1 MDMSPH
7 RQPPTP
13 AAPAQRRPFSR
24 RGFLAAAGTLAAATA
39 VAGCSNTYDV
49 LSGFTGP
56 NSGTGKSTLVYW
68 NLLTGGDGSHMVEME
83 AYYTRTHPGVTLQ
96 STILSWGDPYYTKLA
111 MATRSG
117 SPPDVAIMHV
127 SRINE
132 FGPPGLLTPL
142 SLDLLAEHGMEPAD
156 FTPLAWNKAHFGGR
170 QLAIPLDTHPFV
182 QYYNTARCK
191 KAGLLDSSG
200 KLPPISGPAALL
212 AALRKLKKVGVTPAV
227 CDQVND
233 QSTAWRL
240 FATLYGQTG
249 GKLLA
254 DNGTKVV
261 IDQALA
267 TRVLSL
273 IYQMATEGLMTSNVD
288 NNGGTALFLS
298 GDAALFWE
306 GEWEVATFQTGGLP
320 FNMQPFPAVFGA
332 NDVAWADSH
341 TFVLPRQ
348 PSPDPEKLSM
358 ALTMIRTLLGQSLTW
373 AEGGHIP
380 AWLPVRATA
389 AYKALKPQSNYEAVA
404 DRAMYDPPA
413 WYSGAGSDM
422 ENYAGAAIGTVM
434 TGGLSPQAGYQ
445 EMRQAF
451 ETLSTETVPV

>member
-1 MDMSPH
+1 MSANP
-7 RQPPTP
+7 QPPP
-13 AAPAQRRPFSR
+13 DPSIRPPGLPTR
-24 RGFLAAAGTLAAATA
+24 RGFFAATGALAAAAA
-39 VAGCSNTYDV
+39 VAGCSNSYDV
-49 LSGFTGP
+49 LTGFTGT

-83 AYYTRTHPGVTLQ
+83 NYYTKTHPDVDLV
-96 STILSWGDPYYTKLA
+96 SIILAWGDPYYTKLA

-117 SPPDVAIMHV
+117 SPPNVAIMHV

-142 SLDLLAEHGMEPAD
+142 SLGLLAEHGMQPSD
-156 FTPLAWNKAHFGGR
+156 FTPLAFNKASFGGH

-182 QYYNTARCK
+182 QYYNTAICK

-200 KLPPISGPAALL
+200 TLPPINGPAA
-212 AALRKLKKVGVTPAV
+212 
-227 CDQVND
+227 
-233 QSTAWRL
+233 L

-249 GKLLA
+249 GKVIA

-261 IDQALA
+261 LDETLA
-267 TRVLSL
+267 TKVLYL
-273 IYQMATEGLMTSNVD
+273 IHQMATEGLMDSNID
-288 NNGGTALFLS
+288 NNGGTALFLA

-306 GEWEVATFQTGGLP
+306 GEWEVAVFQTGGLP

-341 TFVLPRQ
+341 TFVIPRQ
-348 PSPDPEKLSM
+348 PSADPEKLSM
-358 ALTMIRTLLGQSLTW
+358 SLTMIRTLLGQSLIW

-404 DRAMYDPPA
+404 NRAVYDPPA

-422 ENYAGAAIGTVM
+422 ENYAGGAIGAVM
-434 TGGLSPQAGYQ
+434 AGGLSPRAGYQ

-451 ETLSTETVPV
+451 ETLSKETVPV